1 MTKNLSHIDL
11 SHIDL
16 IYIDLIYIDLSHIDH
31 LELHG
36 NLLELKDNITKIL
49 YCSVNS
55 ELTCDQW

>member
-16 IYIDLIYIDLSHIDH
+16 IYIDLSHIDH
-31 LELHG
+31 LELHW

-55 ELTCDQW
+55 KLTCDQW